1 MILKLFGLLTGS
13 FAQYLAI
20 GAVVLGIYT
29 YHNHSIKS
37 AAKTQAQL
45 DITSKTIKVQNE
57 RIKKARRAAS
67 RVRAKRVRGVERRG
81 PYRRD

>member
-13 FAQYLAI
+13 FAQYFAI
-20 GAVVLGIYT
+20 GAVVLGIYA

-45 DITSKTIKVQNE
+45 EISSKTQKVNHV
-57 RIKKARRAAS
+57 RKKKARSA
-67 RVRAKRVRGVERRG
+67 RRNVHSNSLRKG
-81 PYRRD
+81 RDPYRRD